1 MLVIWFGWFVCYCSV
16 GFSKYM
22 RHRDQANL
30 QLFDPDP
37 ERTLHRLLQEQRT
50 EQTRDRTTM
59 ENNEDQNLDV
69 ERNEPQRGRN
79 GNNGRNQAP
88 RPFIQPDDP
97 FMLLDEFVLP
107 PTVVQTAIRRPPI
120 QVNNFE
126 LKSVTVQML
135 QNILFH
141 GLPHENPNMH
151 LTNFLE
157 VCDTIK
163 YNGVTEEALRL
174 RLFPLSLGDRA
185 KHWLTSQPPDSI
197 TTWNDL
203 VQKFMTK
210 FFPPSKIAQLVQEIN
225 TFGQLEGEN
234 LAEAWDRFH
243 ELLRK
248 CPHHRLTRWMQVHTF
263 YNGLRNATRTMI
275 DASAGGA
282 LMKKTTDQAY
292 EILEDAATN
301 TNQWPREKATPVS
314 AVSGTDN
321 EVLNNLVNHVAQL
334 TKQLNRQQ
342 GTANAIQTNP
352 WELCEFCGGQHNS
365 SECQPGNPTV
375 EQAQYVSRFSQ
386 NQPQQQGPYGGNS
399 YQNQGQG
406 WRNNQ
411 NQNNQNNQ
419 GYGWHNNQNNMPS
432 NRANEP
438 PSEKKLD
445 LEQALAQ
452 MLTSHSAFMNETK
465 ANMQQQ
471 ATQLN
476 NQAAQLRSLE
486 AQMGQMANLLTER
499 QPGSLPSN
507 SEVNPRRDGNEH
519 VKAVMLRS
527 GKELESQMQPLVV
540 EQLETEEIIQPEQK
554 DDADKE
560 QPQEKQSSETSI
572 EAKTSIPVPYPQR
585 LKKHKL
591 DKQFTKFMDVFKKL
605 HINIPFADA
614 LEQMPSY
621 VKFMKDILSQK
632 RRLVD
637 FETVN
642 LTEECSAILQRKLS
656 QKLKDPGSFTIPCT
670 IGNAIFERA
679 LCDLGASI
687 NLMPLSIFKR
697 LGLGEARP
705 TTVTLQLADRSL
717 KHPRGIIED
726 VLVKVDKFI
735 FPADFIVLD
744 MEEDK
749 EIPIILGRPF
759 LATGRAMIDVQR
771 GELKLR
777 VQEEEVKFNVFEAV
791 RHPAESDTCFMAEI
805 VGVIVSSQS
814 GLTDPLETSLVESGS
829 ENLSDEAEEYVK
841 WMDSFRHN
849 RRKYFESLGEG
860 AKPPVPSIEQPPNM
874 EQKPLPS
881 HLKYAYLGVES
892 TLPVIISS
900 SLTAMEEE
908 KLLRVL

>member
-1 MLVIWFGWFVCYCSV
+1 ML
-16 GFSKYM
+16 
-22 RHRDQANL
+22 
-30 QLFDPDP
+30 
-37 ERTLHRLLQEQRT
+37 
-50 EQTRDRTTM
+50 
-59 ENNEDQNLDV
+59 
-69 ERNEPQRGRN
+69 
-79 GNNGRNQAP
+79 
-88 RPFIQPDDP
+88 
-97 FMLLDEFVLP
+97 
-107 PTVVQTAIRRPPI
+107 
-120 QVNNFE
+120 
-126 LKSVTVQML
+126 
-135 QNILFH
+135 
-141 GLPHENPNMH
+141 
-151 LTNFLE
+151 
-157 VCDTIK
+157 
-163 YNGVTEEALRL
+163 
-174 RLFPLSLGDRA
+174 
-185 KHWLTSQPPDSI
+185 
-197 TTWNDL
+197 
-203 VQKFMTK
+203 
-210 FFPPSKIAQLVQEIN
+210 
-225 TFGQLEGEN
+225 
-234 LAEAWDRFH
+234 RF
-243 ELLRK
+243 
-248 CPHHRLTRWMQVHTF
+248 
-263 YNGLRNATRTMI
+263 N
-275 DASAGGA
+275 
-282 LMKKTTDQAY
+282 
-292 EILEDAATN
+292 
-301 TNQWPREKATPVS
+301 
-314 AVSGTDN
+314 
-321 EVLNNLVNHVAQL
+321 
-334 TKQLNRQQ
+334 
-342 GTANAIQTNP
+342 
-352 WELCEFCGGQHNS
+352 
-365 SECQPGNPTV
+365 
-375 EQAQYVSRFSQ
+375 Q
-386 NQPQQQGPYGGNS
+386 NQSQQQGPYGGNS
-399 YQNQGQG
+399 YQNQNQGQG

-419 GYGWHNNQNNMPS
+419 GYGWRNNQNNMPS
-432 NRANEP
+432 NRNSEP
-438 PSEKKLD
+438 PAEKKLD

-471 ATQLN
+471 ETQLN

-499 QPGSLPSN
+499 QSGSLPSN

-527 GKELESQMQPLVV
+527 GKELEIQLQPSVA
-540 EQLETEEIIQPEQK
+540 EQLETKEIIQSDQK

-560 QPQEKQSSETSI
+560 QPQEKQSSENST
-572 EAKTSIPVPYPQR
+572 EAKASIPVPYPQR

-632 RRLVD
+632 RRLAD

-642 LTEECSAILQRKLS
+642 LTEECSAILQRKLP

-705 TTVTLQLADRSL
+705 TTVTFQLAERSL

-726 VLVKVDKFI
+726 VLVKVNKFI

-777 VQEEEVKFNVFEAV
+777 VQEDEVKFNVFEAL
-791 RHPAESDTCFMAEI
+791 RHPAESDTCFMAKI
-805 VGVIVSSQS
+805 VEAIVSSQS
-814 GLTDPLETSLVESGS
+814 GLTNPLETSLVENES
-829 ENLSDEAEEYVK
+829 ENLSEEAEEYVK
-841 WMDSFRHN
+841 WMDSLGHN

-860 AKPPVPSIEQPPNM
+860 VKTPVPSIEQPPKM

-892 TLPVIISS
+892 TLPVIISA
-900 SLTAMEEE
+900 SLTALEEE
-908 KLLRVL
+908 KLLRVLRDHKHALGWSLADLKGIRPSMCMHRILLEDGHKPSVEAQRRLNPTMKEVVRKEVL

>member
-1 MLVIWFGWFVCYCSV
+1 
-16 GFSKYM
+16 
-22 RHRDQANL
+22 
-30 QLFDPDP
+30 
-37 ERTLHRLLQEQRT
+37 
-50 EQTRDRTTM
+50 
-59 ENNEDQNLDV
+59 
-69 ERNEPQRGRN
+69 
-79 GNNGRNQAP
+79 
-88 RPFIQPDDP
+88 
-97 FMLLDEFVLP
+97 
-107 PTVVQTAIRRPPI
+107 
-120 QVNNFE
+120 
-126 LKSVTVQML
+126 
-135 QNILFH
+135 
-141 GLPHENPNMH
+141 MH

-157 VCDTIK
+157 LCDTIK

-197 TTWNDL
+197 TSWNDL
-203 VQKFMTK
+203 VQKFLTK

-263 YNGLRNATRTMI
+263 YNGLRNATRTVI
-275 DASAGGA
+275 DASVGGA
-282 LMKKTTDQAY
+282 LMKITTDQAY

-301 TNQWPREKATPVS
+301 TNQWPREKVTPVK
-314 AVSGTDN
+314 AVGGTDN

-352 WELCEFCGGQHNS
+352 WELCELCGGQHNS
-365 SECQPGNPTV
+365 TECQSGNQIV
-375 EQAQYVSRFSQ
+375 EQAQYMSRFNQSQ
-386 NQPQQQGPYGGNS
+386 SQQQGQYGGNN
-399 YQNQGQG
+399 YHNQNQDQG

-411 NQNNQNNQ
+411 NQNSQNNQ
-419 GYGWHNNQNNMPS
+419 GYGWRNNQNNMPS
-432 NRANEP
+432 NRVSEP
-438 PSEKKLD
+438 PPEKKVD

-476 NQAAQLRSLE
+476 NQAAQLRNLE
-486 AQMGQMANLLTER
+486 VQMGQMDNLLTER
-499 QPGSLPSN
+499 QPGSLQSN
-507 SEVNPRRDGNEH
+507 SEVNLRRDGNEH

-527 GKELESQMQPLVV
+527 GKELETQAHPPVV
-540 EQLETEEIIQPEQK
+540 EEVEAEKVIQPSQNDHAER
-554 DDADKE
+554 E
-560 QPQEKQSSETSI
+560 QPQEKQSAGNTT
-572 EAKTSIPVPYPQR
+572 EAKDNPPIPYPQR

-591 DKQFTKFMDVFKKL
+591 DKKFTKFTEMFKKL

-632 RRLVD
+632 RRLAD

-642 LTEECSAILQRKLS
+642 LSEECSATLQRKLP
-656 QKLKDPGSFTIPCT
+656 QNLKDPGSFTIPCT

-705 TTVTLQLADRSL
+705 TTVILQLADRSL
-717 KHPRGIIED
+717 KHPRGVIED

-735 FPADFIVLD
+735 FPVDFIVLD

-759 LATGRAMIDVQR
+759 LATGRTMIDVQR

-777 VQEEEVKFNVFEAV
+777 VQEDEVKFNVFEVV
-791 RHPAESDTCFMAEI
+791 RHPVESDTCFMAEI
-805 VGVIVSSQS
+805 VEAIVSSQS
-814 GLTDPLETSLVESGS
+814 GLTDPLEASLVENDS
-829 ENLSDEAEEYVK
+829 ENMSEEAEEYVK
-841 WMDSFRHN
+841 WLDSFGPN
-849 RRKYFESLGEG
+849 RREYF
-860 AKPPVPSIEQPPNM
+860 
-874 EQKPLPS
+874 
-881 HLKYAYLGVES
+881 
-892 TLPVIISS
+892 
-900 SLTAMEEE
+900 
-908 KLLRVL
+908 